1 MIEILFDHS
10 YEDDYYYLS
19 TITVNIK
26 DPIEKERIERLLK
39 ECNLE
44 GMIEYPDSLLR
55 KRIAKFLKVDENL
68 IDFDTNEIDT

>member
-10 YEDDYYYLS
+10 YENDYYYLS
-19 TITVNIK
+19 VVTVNIK
-26 DPIEKERIERLLK
+26 DPIEKERIDRLVM

-44 GMIEYPDSLLR
+44 GMLEYPDRLLR
-55 KRIAKFLKVDENL
+55 KKIAKLLKVDENL